1 MNEDIAFELGIII
14 WRILVKLDD
23 ENYNRVKDDLFDL
36 RKHALKISEVQHDL
50 EEQIRTD
57 ARKCPCRMQ

>member
-1 MNEDIAFELGIII
+1 MDEDIAFELGIII

-36 RKHALKISEVQHDL
+36 RKEVLKISEVQYDIEREL
-50 EEQIRTD
+50 RENKRDSQSRV
-57 ARKCPCRMQ
+57 

>member
-14 WRILVKLDD
+14 WRILIKLDD
-23 ENYNRVKDDLFDL
+23 DNYNRVKDDLLDL
-36 RKHALKISEVQHDL
+36 RKGVLKISEVQHDF

-57 ARKCPCRMQ
+57 ARNRSSRV

>member
-36 RKHALKISEVQHDL
+36 RQEVLKISEVQHDIEREL
-50 EEQIRTD
+50 RENKRN
-57 ARKCPCRMQ
+57 R

>member
-1 MNEDIAFELGIII
+1 MNEDIAFELGITI

-36 RKHALKISEVQHDL
+36 RKQVLKISEVQYDIEREL
-50 EEQIRTD
+50 
-57 ARKCPCRMQ
+57 RKNKRNS

>member
-1 MNEDIAFELGIII
+1 MNEDIAFTLGIII

-36 RKHALKISEVQHDL
+36 RKQVLKISEVQYDIEREL
-50 EEQIRTD
+50 RENKRDSQSRV
-57 ARKCPCRMQ
+57 